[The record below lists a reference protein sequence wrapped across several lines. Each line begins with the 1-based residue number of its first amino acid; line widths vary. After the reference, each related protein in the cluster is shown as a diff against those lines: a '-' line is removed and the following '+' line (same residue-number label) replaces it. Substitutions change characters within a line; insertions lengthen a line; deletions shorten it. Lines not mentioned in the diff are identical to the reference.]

1 MDGRHVSRSVV
12 VVNKQYQLMK
22 EGHSEQA
29 ALQLAQKAVED
40 EERKT
45 LEQVSRLIID
55 YHRIHKYRKRR
66 LGGHVDTRTVN
77 DQLYSLACST
87 LKTATGWTF
96 DSFLSEP

>member
-1 MDGRHVSRSVV
+1 MSRSVV

-45 LEQVSRLIID
+45 LEQVSRLIRDNHQIS
-55 YHRIHKYRKRR
+55 YMYRKRLFWR
-66 LGGHVDTRTVN
+66 IMTWN
-77 DQLYSLACST
+77 DQVHTAWLA
-87 LKTATGWTF
+87 
-96 DSFLSEP
+96 

>member
-1 MDGRHVSRSVV
+1 VSRSVV

-55 YHRIHKYRKRR
+55 NHQIYGYRERPFWR
-66 LGGHVDTRTVN
+66 LRTWIGMTRFIQPGLL
-77 DQLYSLACST
+77 DPERSHWGAD
-87 LKTATGWTF
+87 
-96 DSFLSEP
+96 DSFLSEPRLCCMF